1 MSAIILSNYN
11 DLKLINPPEGAPPIQ
26 HDVALRAGR
35 TVAGVVVGPDGKPLA
50 GVRILGT
57 TSHHFE
63 ESITAPDGAF
73 EVKALDPQ
81 RTRELNFYSAKNLS
95 LSTEVRGDQT
105 GPLTIR
111 LQAYGSATGQL
122 LDEDGHPLKDL
133 VLHFYRPGLM
143 GPGEVTARTD
153 EKGVFRVL
161 GLVPGQKYEARYSHD
176 RQPPYPEFSVA
187 SGEVKNLGVARV
199 KP

>member
-1 MSAIILSNYN
+1 
-11 DLKLINPPEGAPPIQ
+11 
-26 HDVALRAGR
+26 LRSGR
-35 TVAGVVVGPDGKPLA
+35 TIAGVVVGPDGKPLA

-63 ESITAPDGAF
+63 ESITTPDGAF
-73 EVKALDPQ
+73 EVKALDPGGT
-81 RTRELNFYSAKNLS
+81 RTLNFFDAAKNLS

-111 LQAYGSATGQL
+111 LQAYGSATGQV

-161 GLVPGQKYEARYSHD
+161 GLVAGQKYEARYSRD

-187 SGEVKNLGVARV
+187 AGDAKNLGVARV